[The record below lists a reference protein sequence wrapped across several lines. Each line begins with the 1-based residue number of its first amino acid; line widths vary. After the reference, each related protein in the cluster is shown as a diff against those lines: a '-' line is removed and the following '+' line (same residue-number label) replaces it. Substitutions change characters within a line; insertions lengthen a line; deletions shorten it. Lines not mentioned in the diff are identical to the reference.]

1 MVGLAGSSGAKAST
15 WRVRLLN
22 RRRDI
27 GTQRAKAGD
36 SRTYA
41 GQRIPLPGALTPRR
55 ESDRALHRRPEA
67 RPADDGR
74 RMVLGRKGSARV
86 RHGSPTLAPMF
97 PPATFAASC
106 RCLPAAL
113 ALCLALPAAAQ
124 QPSVPAQ
131 ASQPENVRI
140 DYAQVL
146 RAEPVYQTLRATSLV
161 ERCEASTPV
170 DDTDGKTGFAR
181 VIGAVKG
188 ALTPDPKIE
197 EVAPS
202 AGGECRMVPVDREF
216 RRPVGYDV
224 DYVHK
229 GVKYRS
235 RLPV

>member
-1 MVGLAGSSGAKAST
+1 MAA
-15 WRVRLLN
+15 
-22 RRRDI
+22 
-27 GTQRAKAGD
+27 
-36 SRTYA
+36 
-41 GQRIPLPGALTPRR
+41 
-55 ESDRALHRRPEA
+55 
-67 RPADDGR
+67 
-74 RMVLGRKGSARV
+74 GRKGSARV
-86 RHGSPTLAPMF
+86 RHGSPTLAQMVR
-97 PPATFAASC
+97 PATFAAPC
-106 RCLPAAL
+106 RYLPAAL

-124 QPSVPAQ
+124 QLPAPAQ

-188 ALTPDPKIE
+188 ALTPDPKVE

-202 AGGECRMVPVDREF
+202 AGGECRMVPLEREF
-216 RRPVGYDV
+216 RRPIGYDV

-235 RLPV
+235 RLPVDPGNRVQVRVSVTPVVASETP